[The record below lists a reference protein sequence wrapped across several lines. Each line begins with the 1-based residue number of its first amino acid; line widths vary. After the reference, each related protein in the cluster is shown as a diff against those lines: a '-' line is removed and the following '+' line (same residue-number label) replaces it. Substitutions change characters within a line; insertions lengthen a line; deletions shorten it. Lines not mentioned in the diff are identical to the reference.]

1 MDKAFNKINWWKDKP
16 QQLRL
21 SDIPTAANA
30 LVKYSTGMIESINK
44 QIRGFDYLRL
54 LLTHHL
60 QHWPEFDKQGDTL
73 SSNILRGEPM

>member
-54 LLTHHL
+54 PLTH
-60 QHWPEFDKQGDTL
+60 EFDKQGDTL

>member
-1 MDKAFNKINWWKDKP
+1 M
-16 QQLRL
+16 LLL
-21 SDIPTAANA
+21 SIVRA
-30 LVKYSTGMIESINK
+30 GMIESINK

-60 QHWPEFDKQGDTL
+60 QHRPEFDKQGDTL